1 MRYKKVL
8 EPRGKLTNYRVMRRS
23 HTISTPQGGERVNQ
37 TDRSLVLPK
46 QGWEQ
51 HELYESWVGL
61 SSPLRTL
68 PPTATLSVRHSSLT
82 DLWQTEMQRTD

>member
-1 MRYKKVL
+1 M
-8 EPRGKLTNYRVMRRS
+8 
-23 HTISTPQGGERVNQ
+23 NQ
-37 TDRSLVLPK
+37 TDRSLALPK

-51 HELYESWVGL
+51 NDLYESWAGL